1 METPIA
7 PPKLS
12 ASAEVRSIAV
22 CKSTVC
28 PRILFEV
35 RTIQSL
41 GTRRFNS
48 PVTEVSAPS
57 LGYHSGVSTPAKAPR
72 QLTSFGSLD
81 PALKRDSRLK
91 FESRITFLALAAGCP
106 AVLLCAFLLWF
117 DNYSTRVQW
126 TADLLLTLLWLGIAF
141 NLKARIVRPLQTLSN
156 ILAAIREGDYS
167 IRGRRAT
174 SGDALGE
181 VMLEVN
187 DLGQTLRDQRLGALE
202 ATALL
207 RTVMGEIDVAV
218 FSFDGQQRLRLVNRA
233 GEKLLAQ
240 PAMRLL
246 GRTSAELG
254 LAICLDPPEDSPHT
268 MQMVF
273 PGGVGRWDIRRST
286 FREGGAQ
293 HRLLVLT
300 DLSQTLREEE
310 RTAWQRLLRVLGHEL
325 NNSLAPIKSVAGSL
339 ADLLDREPRPADWDE
354 DMQHG
359 LEVISSRA
367 ESLARFVESYSRLA
381 RLPQPRFEPIN
392 IGALLRRVASLE
404 TRSPVTVVAG
414 PELTVQGDSVQLEQ
428 LLINLVR
435 NAVDASM
442 ESYSDNSNVVEV
454 SWTQNNGKVEVW
466 VRDQGLGLANT
477 ANLFVPFFTTKVDG
491 SGIGLVLSRQIAEA
505 HGGTLTLENR
515 PNMRGCEALLRLPL

>member
-1 METPIA
+1 L
-7 PPKLS
+7 PKH
-12 ASAEVRSIAV
+12 
-22 CKSTVC
+22 
-28 PRILFEV
+28 
-35 RTIQSL
+35 
-41 GTRRFNS
+41 S
-48 PVTEVSAPS
+48 PTF
-57 LGYHSGVSTPAKAPR
+57 T
-72 QLTSFGSLD
+72 SLD
-81 PALKRDSRLK
+81 PAFKRGGSLK
-91 FESRITFLALAAGCP
+91 FERRITFLALAAGFP
-106 AVLLCAFLLWF
+106 AVVLCAYLLWY
-117 DNYSTRVQW
+117 DGYSTRLQW
-126 TADLLLTLLWLGIAF
+126 TVDLLLVLLWLGIAF

-167 IRGRRAT
+167 IRGRRAA

-187 DLGQTLRDQRLGALE
+187 DLGQTLRHQRLGALE

-218 FSFDGQQRLRLVNRA
+218 FAFDGNQRLRLVNRA

-240 PAMRLL
+240 PTMRLL
-246 GRTSAELG
+246 GRTSDELG
-254 LAICLDPPEDSPHT
+254 LATCLNRPEGGAQT

-293 HRLLVLT
+293 HQLLVMT
-300 DLSQTLREEE
+300 DLSKTLREEE

-339 ADLLDREPRPADWDE
+339 ADLLNRQPRPADWGD
-354 DMQHG
+354 DMQRG

-367 ESLARFVESYSRLA
+367 DSLARFVESYSKLA
-381 RLPQPRFEPIN
+381 RLPQPRFESLN
-392 IGALLRRVASLE
+392 IADLLRRVASLE
-404 TRSPVTVVAG
+404 TRLPVKIASG
-414 PELTVQGDSVQLEQ
+414 PELNIQGDSVQLEQ

-442 ESYSDNSNVVEV
+442 EGSAESGGVVEV
-454 SWTQNNGKVEVW
+454 GWAQHNGQIEVW
-466 VRDQGLGLANT
+466 IRDEGPGLANT

-505 HGGTLTLENR
+505 HGGTLILENR
-515 PNMRGCEALLRLPL
+515 SKPRGCEAVLRLPL